1 MKITVRKFTA
11 KDTKDW
17 DDFVNQSNNGTIF
30 HYRSF
35 LTYHIDREFEDHSLI
50 FVKKGKIIAVL
61 SAAEV
66 MDGSKKVLCS
76 HPGASFGSLVYKQL
90 LSFKEAMNIGEL
102 LKNYANEN
110 EFNTIT
116 ITMPPIIY
124 SVVPSDY
131 FEFSLL
137 KIGAYPEK
145 SEMSSVVNLNLS
157 INEIKANIKSS
168 HRQAERKAERHG
180 IIIKESN
187 DYETFYS
194 ILVRNLELR
203 HEVRPTHTLTEL
215 QKLVKLFP
223 EQIILH
229 TAYHKDNMIAGIVNF
244 VCNDNTVLA
253 FYICHDHQYQDYRP
267 LNLLFLHIFDWVIKG
282 GYKFYDFGIFTVNE
296 EPNYG
301 LARFKE
307 NFGANGYFRKTL
319 RIDI

>member
-1 MKITVRKFTA
+1 M
-11 KDTKDW
+11 
-17 DDFVNQSNNGTIF
+17 
-30 HYRSF
+30 
-35 LTYHIDREFEDHSLI
+35 
-50 FVKKGKIIAVL
+50 IAVL